1 MNQNLTRLTDLV
13 VDDLALMRALAVA
26 MRTDDGDN
34 SPTLTITLTI
44 TLPRHAFEPAQ
55 QAF

>member
-13 VDDLALMRALAVA
+13 VDDLVLMRALAVA
-26 MRTDDGDN
+26 MRTDDSDN
-34 SPTLTITLTI
+34 SPTLTII
-44 TLPRHAFEPAQ
+44 TLPRHAFEPTQ